1 MTEALTPEQLRAKF
15 AAIQLETRPAL
26 LAAMRDAALNV
37 EAQAR
42 VNCTPGKSP
51 YEDYNFPTKV
61 ERFPDN
67 YTGAPYTDDRDPD
80 REPPHMRDVMYSE
93 VREDGDAIVGV
104 VGNPKRYALMVHE
117 GTTRM
122 QARPFITDAIEDK
135 KSETVAILSSGVEGV
150 LRRHST

>member
-1 MTEALTPEQLRAKF
+1 
-15 AAIQLETRPAL
+15 
-26 LAAMRDAALNV
+26 
-37 EAQAR
+37 
-42 VNCTPGKSP
+42 
-51 YEDYNFPTKV
+51 
-61 ERFPDN
+61 
-67 YTGAPYTDDRDPD
+67 
-80 REPPHMRDVMYSE
+80 MRDVMYSE

-122 QARPFITDAIEDK
+122 QARPFITDAIEEK